1 MRAIAL
7 CALGLALAACAAR
20 SPGRALYQWSD
31 EQGNVRYTTS
41 PGEVPRVWRHTL
53 ARIEPGRSAEANAE
67 LSPGARTEPR
77 SAPSATEWLR
87 GEAPAEAGAGTEAAA
102 AATGSAPA
110 APTTP
115 ATPEE
120 IAALDTAIRALE
132 TEIAAA
138 EIALA
143 EQIGGAE
150 QGAGVREASERLPQ
164 LQAELRALRERRAA
178 VAPDDGG

>member
-1 MRAIAL
+1 MRALAL

-41 PGEVPRVWRHTL
+41 PDEVPRAARHTL
-53 ARIEPGRSAEANAE
+53 ARIEPGRSAEANAL

-87 GEAPAEAGAGTEAAA
+87 GEAPAEPGAGTEAAA
-102 AATGSAPA
+102 GATGSAPA
-110 APTTP
+110 TP

-120 IAALDTAIRALE
+120 IAALDAAIRALE

-143 EQIGGAE
+143 DQIGGAE
-150 QGAGVREASERLPQ
+150 QGAGVREASERLPR
-164 LQAELRALRERRAA
+164 LQAELLALRERRAA